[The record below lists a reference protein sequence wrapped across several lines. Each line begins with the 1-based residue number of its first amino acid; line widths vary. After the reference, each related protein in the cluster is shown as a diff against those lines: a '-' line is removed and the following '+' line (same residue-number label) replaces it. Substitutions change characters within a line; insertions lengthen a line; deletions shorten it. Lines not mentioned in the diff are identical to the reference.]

1 MDAKQLGQRIREARE
16 AKGMSQEQLA
26 ELISR
31 DQRSVSEYESGKR
44 RIYANDLP
52 TIARALEVPVI
63 YFFQDVMSEDDLD
76 VALLDEFHQLDTE
89 ARKTLIEMAK
99 LLSRLRSN
107 R

>member
-16 AKGMSQEQLA
+16 AKGLSQEQLA

-31 DQRSVSEYESGKR
+31 NQHSVSEYESGKR

-52 TIARALEVPVI
+52 SIAHVLGVSVI

-76 VALLDEFHQLDTE
+76 TVLLDEFHQLDRE
-89 ARKTLIEMAK
+89 ARQTLIEMAR
-99 LLSRLRSN
+99 LLSKLRAN